1 MSAQSLQQTT
11 SFNLEMENMT
21 EADDAVDVCAKLAKI
36 ESVWSYKTET
46 QKGSSVTNNIQSSVC
61 AAYHTLHPP
70 TLDSD
75 GKSGRTVEGTDVCT
89 EKQCSRFAPST
100 VEKELL

>member
-1 MSAQSLQQTT
+1 
-11 SFNLEMENMT
+11 MENMT
-21 EADDAVDVCAKLAKI
+21 EADDAVDGKNRK
-36 ESVWSYKTET
+36 VWSYKTET

-100 VEKELL
+100 VETELL